1 MHEEQNDHTPARCE
15 PEVASLGF
23 YLQHRPDGF
32 VLHMSASREHV
43 QAMRSHVF
51 KSVTGAGLDEDTA
64 DTARLLASELVGNA
78 VRWCGPWAP
87 VVVRIVN
94 AAGFVEI
101 KVHDPEPEAIPR
113 RSRQT
118 PDNGKAETGRG
129 LWILDAVAPGWSV
142 EPSPV
147 GKQVSCT
154 LPCRHPEVA

>member
-1 MHEEQNDHTPARCE
+1 MHEEQNDRRPARCE

-23 YLQHRPDGF
+23 YLQPRPDGF

-43 QAMRSHVF
+43 QAMRIHVY
-51 KSVTGAGLDEDTA
+51 KSVTGAGVDEDTA

-78 VRWCGPWAP
+78 VRLCGPWAP

-94 AAGFVEI
+94 AAEHVRVQ
-101 KVHDPEPEAIPR
+101 VHDPEPEAIPR
-113 RSRQT
+113 RSWRT
-118 PDNGKAETGRG
+118 PDNGRAETGRG

-142 EPSPV
+142 EPSPI

-154 LPCRHPEVA
+154 LPRTHSKAA